1 MVSACIVPFNPMP
14 IGPHKSCCLVCLMF
28 ITWLLLILTHVGYNT
43 SLVQIDQ
50 CNIHI
55 VPYVCRS
62 QHCSSAADSPQ
73 SACTGIPA
81 VLCCIADC
89 FALSETWRAPAAVL
103 IREVSPPELGAT
115 GSALHLCIRNL
126 VGGCG
131 PLSMALVTS
140 EYVLAILMYILSV
153 LQLSCL
159 KSIKHSSIRAE
170 CPAQE
175 QMIRAKANLSSDSV
189 LVVQT
194 DSSEFQVT
202 GIVNTRLSL

>member
-1 MVSACIVPFNPMP
+1 MCAGASIAAAPLIALSLLAPEHQQSFAA
-14 IGPHKSCCLVCLMF
+14 
-28 ITWLLLILTHVGYNT
+28 LLIG
-43 SLVQIDQ
+43 
-50 CNIHI
+50 
-55 VPYVCRS
+55 
-62 QHCSSAADSPQ
+62 
-73 SACTGIPA
+73 
-81 VLCCIADC
+81 

-140 EYVLAILMYILSV
+140 EYLLAILMYILSV